1 MSEKEISEIVEQFTK
16 ANAKQNETIMN
27 FGFWFM
33 RGKKGEKEV
42 DLAKELLK
50 QNNIDFND
58 TGKFGIDF
66 NKKGYTIKKIKDLML
81 ENKIVEYV
89 IYHTEE

>member
-1 MSEKEISEIVEQFTK
+1 MTKEEIKKIAEDFIK
-16 ANAKQNETIMN
+16 ANTKPNVIED

-33 RGKKGEKEV
+33 KGKRGVKEV

-66 NKKGYTIKKIKDLML
+66 VRKGYTVNEIKSLML
-81 ENKIVEYV
+81 ENNIEEYV
-89 IYHTEE
+89 IYYTD

>member
-1 MSEKEISEIVEQFTK
+1 MK
-16 ANAKQNETIMN
+16 
-27 FGFWFM
+27 
-33 RGKKGEKEV
+33 GKRGEKEV

-66 NKKGYTIKKIKDLML
+66 VKKGYTVNEIKSLML
-81 ENKIVEYV
+81 ENNIEEYV
-89 IYHTEE
+89 IYYTD

>member
-1 MSEKEISEIVEQFTK
+1 MTDKEFEKIWEQVVKADTK
-16 ANAKQNETIMN
+16 PNVIED

-33 RGKKGEKEV
+33 RGKRGEKEV

-66 NKKGYTIKKIKDLML
+66 NKKGYNCK
-81 ENKIVEYV
+81 
-89 IYHTEE
+89 

>member
-1 MSEKEISEIVEQFTK
+1 MTDKEFEKIWEQVVKADTK
-16 ANAKQNETIMN
+16 PNVIED

-33 RGKKGEKEV
+33 RGKRGEKEV

-66 NKKGYTIKKIKDLML
+66 NKKGYTVNEIKGLML
-81 ENKIVEYV
+81 ENKIEEYV
-89 IYHTEE
+89 IYYTE

>member
-1 MSEKEISEIVEQFTK
+1 MTDKEFEKIWEQVVKADTK
-16 ANAKQNETIMN
+16 PNIIED

-33 RGKKGEKEV
+33 RGKRGEKEV

-66 NKKGYTIKKIKDLML
+66 NKKGYTVNEIKNLML
-81 ENKIVEYV
+81 ENKIESYV
-89 IYHTEE
+89 IYHTE

>member
-1 MSEKEISEIVEQFTK
+1 
-16 ANAKQNETIMN
+16 
-27 FGFWFM
+27 M
-33 RGKKGEKEV
+33 RGKRGEKEV

-66 NKKGYTIKKIKDLML
+66 NKKGYTVNEIKGLML
-81 ENKIVEYV
+81 ENKIEEYV
-89 IYHTEE
+89 IYYTE

>member
-1 MSEKEISEIVEQFTK
+1 MTEDEIKKIAEDFIKVNTK
-16 ANAKQNETIMN
+16 PNIIED

-33 RGKKGEKEV
+33 KGKRGEKEV

-58 TGKFGIDF
+58 TGGFGIDF
-66 NKKGYTIKKIKDLML
+66 VKKGYTVNEIKSLML
-81 ENKIVEYV
+81 ENNIEEYV
-89 IYHTEE
+89 IYYTD

>member
-1 MSEKEISEIVEQFTK
+1 MTDKEFEKIWEQVVKADTK
-16 ANAKQNETIMN
+16 PNIIED

-33 RGKKGEKEV
+33 RGKRGEKEV

-66 NKKGYTIKKIKDLML
+66 NKKGYTVNEIKGLML
-81 ENKIVEYV
+81 ENKIESYV
-89 IYHTEE
+89 IYHTE

>member
-1 MSEKEISEIVEQFTK
+1 MTDKEFEKIWEQVVKADTK
-16 ANAKQNETIMN
+16 PNIIED

-33 RGKKGEKEV
+33 RGKRGEKEV

-58 TGKFGIDF
+58 TGRFGIDF
-66 NKKGYTIKKIKDLML
+66 NKKGYTVNKIKGLML
-81 ENKIVEYV
+81 ENKIEEYV
-89 IYHTEE
+89 IYYTE

>member
-1 MSEKEISEIVEQFTK
+1 MTEEEIDKIAEQWIK
-16 ANAKQNETIMN
+16 ANSKPDVIED

-33 RGKKGEKEV
+33 RGKKGENEV
-42 DLAKELLK
+42 ELVKALLK

-66 NKKGYTIKKIKDLML
+66 VKKGYTVNEIKSLML
-81 ENKIVEYV
+81 ENNIENYV
-89 IYHTEE
+89 IYYEE

>member
-1 MSEKEISEIVEQFTK
+1 MTDKEFEKIWEQVVKADTK
-16 ANAKQNETIMN
+16 PNVIED

-33 RGKKGEKEV
+33 RGKRGEKEV

-66 NKKGYTIKKIKDLML
+66 NKKGYTVNEIKSLML
-81 ENKIVEYV
+81 ENKIEEYI
-89 IYHTEE
+89 IYYTE

>member
-1 MSEKEISEIVEQFTK
+1 MTEEEIDKIAEQWIK
-16 ANAKQNETIMN
+16 ANSKPDVIED

-33 RGKKGEKEV
+33 RGKKGENEV
-42 DLAKELLK
+42 ELAKALLK

-66 NKKGYTIKKIKDLML
+66 VKKG
-81 ENKIVEYV
+81 
-89 IYHTEE
+89 

>member
-1 MSEKEISEIVEQFTK
+1 MTDKEFEKIWEQVVKADTK
-16 ANAKQNETIMN
+16 PNIIED

-33 RGKKGEKEV
+33 RGKRGEKEV

-66 NKKGYTIKKIKDLML
+66 NKKGYTVNEIKGLML
-81 ENKIVEYV
+81 ENKIEEYI
-89 IYHTEE
+89 IYYTE

>member
-1 MSEKEISEIVEQFTK
+1 MTDKEFEKIWEQVVKADTK
-16 ANAKQNETIMN
+16 PNVIED

-33 RGKKGEKEV
+33 RGKRGEKEV

-66 NKKGYTIKKIKDLML
+66 NKKGYTVNEIKGLML
-81 ENKIVEYV
+81 DNKIEEYV
-89 IYHTEE
+89 IYYTE

>member
-1 MSEKEISEIVEQFTK
+1 MTDKEFEKIWEQVVKADTK
-16 ANAKQNETIMN
+16 PNVIED

-33 RGKKGEKEV
+33 RGKRGEKEV

-66 NKKGYTIKKIKDLML
+66 NKKGYTVNEIKGLML
-81 ENKIVEYV
+81 ENKIEEYI
-89 IYHTEE
+89 IYYTE

>member
-1 MSEKEISEIVEQFTK
+1 M
-16 ANAKQNETIMN
+16 
-27 FGFWFM
+27 
-33 RGKKGEKEV
+33 

-66 NKKGYTIKKIKDLML
+66 VKKGYTVNEIKSLML
-81 ENKIVEYV
+81 ENNIEEYV
-89 IYHTEE
+89 IYYTD